1 MKNNKNKFLAK
12 LQKDRNKKLV
22 IRYSVAVL
30 SFIVVVVLVLF
41 WTRSDFSVKD
51 EKEVMRTTVGNFTY
65 EPIKKIAYI
74 NDEYVSGGF
83 PVKDSSLTLK
93 SVSCTNGAT
102 ATFDVDSWEL
112 KVTNDVAKTKCS
124 VYFTK

>member
-1 MKNNKNKFLAK
+1 MKNKFLTK
-12 LQKDRNKKLV
+12 LENEKNKKLV
-22 IRYSVAVL
+22 IRYSTAIL

-41 WTRSDFSVKD
+41 WAHSDFSTKD
-51 EKEVMRTTVGNFTY
+51 EKEVMRTTVGEFTY
-65 EPIKKIAYI
+65 EPIKKVAYI

-112 KVTNDVAKTKCS
+112 KITNDVTKTRCS
-124 VYFTK
+124 IYFTK

>member
-1 MKNNKNKFLAK
+1 MPL
-12 LQKDRNKKLV
+12 
-22 IRYSVAVL
+22 IL

-41 WTRSDFSVKD
+41 WTHSDFSTKD
-51 EKEVMRTTVGNFTY
+51 EKEVMRTTVGEFTY
-65 EPIKKIAYI
+65 EPIKKVVYI

-112 KVTNDVAKTKCS
+112 KILMMLLKLDAAFILQSNYGRQKDS
-124 VYFTK
+124 HSGLSFFIEFINSFN

>member
-1 MKNNKNKFLAK
+1 MKNKFLTK
-12 LQKDRNKKLV
+12 LENEKNKKLV
-22 IRYSVAVL
+22 IRYSAAIL

-41 WTRSDFSVKD
+41 WAHSDFSTKD
-51 EKEVMRTTVGNFTY
+51 EKEVMRTTVGEFTY
-65 EPIKKIAYI
+65 EPIKKVAYI

-93 SVSCTNGAT
+93 NVSCTNGAT

-112 KVTNDVAKTKCS
+112 KITNDVTKTRCS
-124 VYFTK
+124 IYFTK

>member
-1 MKNNKNKFLAK
+1 MKNKFLTK
-12 LQKDRNKKLV
+12 LENEKNKKLV
-22 IRYSVAVL
+22 IRYSAAIL

-41 WTRSDFSVKD
+41 WTHSDFSTKD
-51 EKEVMRTTVGNFTY
+51 EKEVMRTTVGEFTY
-65 EPIKKIAYI
+65 EPIKKVAYI

-112 KVTNDVAKTKCS
+112 KITNDVTKTRCS
-124 VYFTK
+124 IYFIK

>member
-1 MKNNKNKFLAK
+1 MKNKFLTK
-12 LQKDRNKKLV
+12 LESEKNKKLV
-22 IRYSVAVL
+22 IRYSTAIL

-41 WTRSDFSVKD
+41 WAYSDFSTKD
-51 EKEVMRTTVGNFTY
+51 EKEVMRTTVGEFTY
-65 EPIKKIAYI
+65 EPIKKVAYI

-112 KVTNDVAKTKCS
+112 KITNDVTKTRCS
-124 VYFTK
+124 IYFTK

>member
-1 MKNNKNKFLAK
+1 MKNKFLTK
-12 LQKDRNKKLV
+12 LENEKNKKLV
-22 IRYSVAVL
+22 IRYSAAIL

-41 WTRSDFSVKD
+41 WAHSDFSTRD
-51 EKEVMRTTVGNFTY
+51 EKEVMRTTVGEFTY
-65 EPIKKIAYI
+65 EPIKKVAYI

-112 KVTNDVAKTKCS
+112 KINNDVTKTRCS
-124 VYFTK
+124 IYFTK

>member
-1 MKNNKNKFLAK
+1 MKNKFLTK
-12 LQKDRNKKLV
+12 LENEKNKKLV
-22 IRYSVAVL
+22 IRYSAAIL
-30 SFIVVVVLVLF
+30 SFIVVVVLVLL
-41 WTRSDFSVKD
+41 WAHSDFSTKD
-51 EKEVMRTTVGNFTY
+51 EKEVMRTTVGEFTY
-65 EPIKKIAYI
+65 EPIKKVAYI

-112 KVTNDVAKTKCS
+112 KITNDVTKTRCS
-124 VYFTK
+124 IYFTK